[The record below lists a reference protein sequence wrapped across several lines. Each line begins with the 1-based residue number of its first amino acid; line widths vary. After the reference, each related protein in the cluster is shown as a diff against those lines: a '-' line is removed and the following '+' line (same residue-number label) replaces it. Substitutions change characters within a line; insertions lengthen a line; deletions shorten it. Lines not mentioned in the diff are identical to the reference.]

1 MPLDPE
7 IREEFDLHQMVHHAN
22 AFLHP
27 TDEHG
32 KRRVAL
38 LRAAFDVIAEVGFE
52 GLRTRAVA
60 LRAGVNIATLHYYF
74 PTKQKLIEG
83 VAEWMGARFVTLHG
97 PSPRPSGI
105 PALDR
110 LRQEFSDGLFYLRE
124 HPELLLV
131 IQEFSLRGKRDP
143 EVQKI
148 VLQLN
153 GYWRS
158 GLERLIR
165 SGIAEG
171 SFRSDLPVADLL
183 AFVMAA
189 LIGSADIPQDQIE
202 RLRFNV
208 EAWILSDAA
217 KAKLVSTIQ
226 LESEVAQ

>member
-1 MPLDPE
+1 MPLDSE
-7 IREEFDLHQMVHHAN
+7 IREEIDLREIVKHAIAYLN
-22 AFLHP
+22 PA
-27 TDEHG
+27 DEHG

-74 PTKQKLIEG
+74 PTKQTLIEG

-97 PSPRPSGI
+97 PSPQPSGI

-110 LRQEFSDGLFYLRE
+110 LRQEFSDGRFYMTE

-158 GLERLIR
+158 GLESLIR

-171 SFRSDLPVADLL
+171 SFRNDLPVADLL
-183 AFVMAA
+183 AFVMASLTGA
-189 LIGSADIPQDQIE
+189 VDIPLDQID
-202 RLRFNV
+202 RLRSNV
-208 EAWILSDAA
+208 ESWILSDSA
-217 KAKLVSTIQ
+217 KAKLALPIQ
-226 LESEVAQ
+226 LEREVVQ

>member
-1 MPLDPE
+1 MPSESQFREDIDLGE
-7 IREEFDLHQMVHHAN
+7 IVNRAN
-22 AFLHP
+22 IFLHP
-27 TDEHG
+27 ADEHG
-32 KRRVAL
+32 KRRLAL

-60 LRAGVNIATLHYYF
+60 QRAGVNIATLHYYF
-74 PTKQKLIEG
+74 PTKQQLIEG

-97 PSPRPSGI
+97 PSPQPSGI

-110 LRQEFSDGLFYLRE
+110 LRQEFSDGLFYRLE

-158 GLERLIR
+158 GLEYLIR
-165 SGIAEG
+165 SGIDEG
-171 SFRSDLPVADLL
+171 SFRNDLPVADLL
-183 AFVMAA
+183 TFVMVA
-189 LIGSADIPQDQIE
+189 LTGVADIPRDQIE
-202 RLRFNV
+202 RLRSHV
-208 EAWILSDAA
+208 ETWILSDSA
-217 KAKLVSTIQ
+217 KAKLAHSTQ
-226 LESEVAQ
+226 LEREVTP

>member
-1 MPLDPE
+1 MASDTE
-7 IREEFDLHQMVHHAN
+7 IQADFDLQEIVNRAN
-22 AFLHP
+22 TFLHP
-27 TDEHG
+27 ADEHG

-38 LRAAFDVIAEVGFE
+38 LRAAFDVIAEAGFE

-97 PSPRPSGI
+97 PSPQPSGI

-110 LRQEFSDGLFYLRE
+110 LRQEFSDGRFYLRE

-171 SFRSDLPVADLL
+171 SFRNDLPVADLL
-183 AFVMAA
+183 ALVMAA
-189 LIGSADIPQDQIE
+189 LIGAADIPDDQIE
-202 RLRFNV
+202 RLRGNV

-217 KAKLVSTIQ
+217 KAKLTPPIE